1 MGKSAIAAGIV
12 LALII
17 GYGIGQVYPY
27 TSLSHS
33 VQSSSSSTESQVSTS
48 FVSSTS
54 NPTTTAILSSESGVL
69 FQSQL
74 LVHSAILD
82 KLSQDTPV
90 GYSTYI
96 YNVTVT
102 ASVSTSCCGS
112 FTLVTGNGAL
122 IPSSPPSTV
131 SGVLVSISS
140 GVSVPISSV
149 NSVIGQIAFQMA
161 NNQSPAS
168 IRYTYYPYINGSS
181 FTEVISNLPQPSQN
195 VVLLSV
201 SSSLQNNF
209 SSYSSEVSQ
218 KPRVAYSGGL
228 STISVVIGPC
238 EGNCLYSVA
247 PPTGRAPNIV
257 VEGIT
262 LSPAGFN
269 VTKITCESNDCTNP
283 FSPILISSSFVQLAV
298 SFSVPTNLST
308 NSVNMVNL
316 TVDTTVA

>member
-27 TSLSHS
+27 TSLSHI

-54 NPTTTAILSSESGVL
+54 NTTTTRLSSESGVL

-112 FTLVTGNGAL
+112 FILVTSNGAL
-122 IPSSPPSTV
+122 IPSSPSSTV
-131 SGVLVSISS
+131 SGVLVPISS

-149 NSVIGQIAFQMA
+149 NSVNGQIAFQMA

-209 SSYSSEVSQ
+209 SSYTSEVSQ
-218 KPRVAYSGGL
+218 NPRVAYSGGL
-228 STISVVIGPC
+228 KTISVVIGPC
-238 EGNCLYSVA
+238 EGNCVYSVA
-247 PPTGRAPNIV
+247 PPAGRAPNIV